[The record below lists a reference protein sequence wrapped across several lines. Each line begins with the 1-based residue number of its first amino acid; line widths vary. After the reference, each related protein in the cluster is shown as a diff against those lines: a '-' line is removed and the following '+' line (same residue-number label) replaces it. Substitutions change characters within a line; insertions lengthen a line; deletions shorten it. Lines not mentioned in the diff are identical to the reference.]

1 MTVSRDEFGEARL
14 LWKRAA
20 GALPRGGRP
29 PCPGANELAAYLDGA
44 ARGVERDGIEEHL
57 RLCPACAGAVA
68 ELRALLRA
76 GPSPAPAE
84 VFERAKGLVAER
96 PAGEEENGAGGALL
110 RFFSAMRISAA
121 WAAAAA
127 AVVAACVA
135 GFMMGEETSAQRAAE
150 SARLLNGDQDP
161 ILAEFSRLEETYI
174 RGDLT

>member
-14 LWKRAA
+14 LWKRAKS
-20 GALPRGGRP
+20 ALPRGGRP

-44 ARGVERDGIEEHL
+44 ARGAERDGIEEHL
-57 RLCPACAGAVA
+57 RLCPSCAGAVA

-84 VFERAKGLVAER
+84 VFERAKGVVAER
-96 PAGEEENGAGGALL
+96 PAGEPQDGGIGALL
-110 RFFSAMRISAA
+110 RFFSAMRTSAA

-135 GFMMGEETSAQRAAE
+135 GFLMGEEASAPRAAE
-150 SARLLNGDQDP
+150 SAQLSNGAQDP
-161 ILAEFSRLEETYI
+161 VLAEFSRLEETYI
-174 RGDLT
+174 RGDLS